1 MVEVA
6 ICEDKLTDD
15 YYEDVAVLRHAG
27 PLWRLLDA
35 DFGTRVVEQ
44 DPLVT
49 CHPPV
54 SLRVS

>member
-15 YYEDVAVLRHAG
+15 YDEDVAVLCHSC
-27 PLWRLLDA
+27 PLWRLLDV
-35 DFGTRVVEQ
+35 DFWTRVVEQ